1 MTKEEA
7 LKKKA
12 DRYADYWA
20 NHYDKKSKADMSFLR
35 KHVFEAFL
43 EVIKES
49 KKQSPEEVSEG
60 YEASY
65 YKQEVA
71 DACKEAL
78 EQPAQEPVGVVSW
91 HEGTVMGSIFPSS
104 NMPKDGDLIYTHPHQ
119 WQGLTDDDIEKIV
132 DCPVD
137 VLYSGD
143 YEIYRAIESKLKE
156 KNT

>member
-1 MTKEEA
+1 MTNKDEA

-60 YEASY
+60 YANEP
-65 YKQEVA
+65 
-71 DACKEAL
+71 DGCPKEL
-78 EQPAQEPVGVVSW
+78 VVLQRFWRKHQQPAQEPVAW
-91 HEGTVMGSIFPSS
+91 M
-104 NMPKDGDLIYTHPHQ
+104 NDDGLIGLYKHSDSAIPLYTHPHQ
-119 WQGLTDDDIEKIV
+119 WVGLTDDEYKQIV
-132 DCPVD
+132 EVGFK
-137 VLYSGD
+137 LG
-143 YEIYRAIESKLKE
+143 YEACKCEQALKE
-156 KNT
+156 KNYG